1 MSTSHSSSEFTPSL
15 KSVLDRLYQDYSLN
29 HLQMDP
35 LELVRNYSDPK
46 DQEIAGLIAAFL
58 ALGRVELI
66 RESVRKVLEL
76 FGRSPHA
83 FVLNYDPERDRD
95 LFHPFVYRF
104 YRGKDLEKLVW
115 WLQKILET
123 NKTIE
128 RFFLRYYQTEDSDIG
143 PALSRFIR
151 GVLSLSPHPFYLEIP
166 PKGSGIR
173 HFLADPKDGSGC
185 KRLNLFLR
193 WMVRR
198 DTLDLG
204 LWRKVNPSKLIIP
217 LDVHIARLGI
227 KLGLTNRKSADWKMA
242 LEITESLRQFDPDDP
257 VRYDFA
263 LCKVGMLY
271 SCPDQ
276 FDPSH
281 CSDCPLAT
289 FCKFHS

>member
-1 MSTSHSSSEFTPSL
+1 
-15 KSVLDRLYQDYSLN
+15 
-29 HLQMDP
+29 MDP
-35 LELVRNYSDPK
+35 LGLVRNYCDPK

-76 FGRSPHA
+76 FGRSPHV

-95 LFHPFVYRF
+95 SFRPFVYRF
-104 YRGKDLEKLVW
+104 YRGEDLERLVW
-115 WLQKILET
+115 WLQRVLEAD
-123 NKTIE
+123 KTVE
-128 RFFLRYYQTEDSDIG
+128 RFFLRYYQTEDPDIG
-143 PALSRFIR
+143 SSLSRFVR
-151 GVLSLSPHPFYLEIP
+151 AVLSLPPHPLYPEVP

-173 HFLADPKDGSGC
+173 HFFADPRDGSGC

-204 LWRKVNPSKLIIP
+204 LWCKVNPSKLIIP
-217 LDVHIARLGI
+217 LDVHIARLGS
-227 KLGLTNRKSADWKMA
+227 KLGLTKRKSVDWKMA
-242 LEITESLRQFDPDDP
+242 LEITESLRQFDADDP

-271 SCPDQ
+271 SCPDR
-276 FDPSH
+276 FDPSR
-281 CSDCPLAT
+281 CSDCPLVSC
-289 FCKFHS
+289 CKVHF